1 MAWISEFP
9 DDGGESG
16 GGGTSETQRSPPP
29 KSPVKK
35 RSREPDGNTATADT
49 IDPNRKKAATTMPV
63 PTTVRTESAQT
74 DRPCS
79 TGSSSSVSSK
89 KKLRF
94 QLPTG
99 IQKHP
104 KPPQK
109 HARSR
114 DFGRARWRETAPGS
128 GCWIRIRARAKPGQI
143 RSDTDSDTDSEPEHD
158 GIRSELRD
166 PEDDE
171 IRELALQLARSN
183 ESLLA
188 VQQKLEEQR
197 AARHAAELNATQAA
211 HALQQAH
218 MEQQTLAEERAARFA
233 AEQFATQISYMM
245 QQEVWGRTA
254 LEDRILTG
262 SQDLE
267 QLRQAASRYWTE
279 SQDALTTQTTKL
291 AQLLESQ
298 EQQRKEL
305 EARSQEMTKEI
316 ERLTTAV
323 QYAEERTKAVA
334 AAATL
339 DAWTLHHNNKE
350 LQEQY
355 NEDTLQLQNQ
365 LLVLPIGSGFVV
377 RRLSVS
383 ACPP

>member
-1 MAWISEFP
+1 
-9 DDGGESG
+9 
-16 GGGTSETQRSPPP
+16 
-29 KSPVKK
+29 
-35 RSREPDGNTATADT
+35 
-49 IDPNRKKAATTMPV
+49 
-63 PTTVRTESAQT
+63 
-74 DRPCS
+74 
-79 TGSSSSVSSK
+79 
-89 KKLRF
+89 
-94 QLPTG
+94 
-99 IQKHP
+99 
-104 KPPQK
+104 
-109 HARSR
+109 
-114 DFGRARWRETAPGS
+114 
-128 GCWIRIRARAKPGQI
+128 
-143 RSDTDSDTDSEPEHD
+143 
-158 GIRSELRD
+158 
-166 PEDDE
+166 
-171 IRELALQLARSN
+171 
-183 ESLLA
+183 
-188 VQQKLEEQR
+188 
-197 AARHAAELNATQAA
+197 
-211 HALQQAH
+211 

-339 DAWTLHHNNKE
+339 DAWTLHNINKE